1 MKPNRKI
8 IANSVATLLTG
19 LGIDWKNNTNFV
31 DTPKRVARAMIEL
44 NDGLYHPYERFTSF
58 PSTYNGIIF
67 FKSIKATALCPHHLM
82 PIEYDISFAYIPN
95 GVVLGLSKI
104 PRIIKNLCQRPVLQ
118 EDLTNDI
125 VHKFAEKLNPKGIA
139 IEVRGIHGCMK
150 YRGIQE
156 AEIVKTAQLHG
167 LFLTAPQTREEFYH
181 LIAK

>member
-1 MKPNRKI
+1 MKANVDT
-8 IANSVATLLTG
+8 IAKGVSLILTG
-19 LGIDWKNNTNFV
+19 LGIDWKHDKNFI
-31 DTPKRVARAMIEL
+31 DTPKRVARTMAEL
-44 NDGLYHPYERFTSF
+44 NNGLYSPYERFTSF
-58 PSTYNGIIF
+58 PSSYNGIIF

-95 GVVLGLSKI
+95 GSVLGLSKI

-125 VHKFAEKLNPKGIA
+125 VKKFAEKLQPKGIA

-150 YRGIQE
+150 YRGIEE
-156 AEIVKTAQLHG
+156 ADIVKTAQLYG
-167 LFLTAPQTREEFYH
+167 LFLTAPQTREEFYN

>member
-1 MKPNRKI
+1 MK
-8 IANSVATLLTG
+8 ANQKMLEKGVMAILSG
-19 LGIDWKNNTNFV
+19 LGINWKHDKNFI
-31 DTPKRVARAMIEL
+31 DTPKRVARAMTEL

-58 PSTYNGIIF
+58 PTTYNGIIF

-95 GVVLGLSKI
+95 GTVLGLSKI

-125 VHKFAEKLNPKGIA
+125 VKRFVEKLHPKGVA

-156 AEIVKTAQLHG
+156 GEIVKTAQLHG
-167 LFLTAPQTREEFYH
+167 LFLTALQTREEFYN